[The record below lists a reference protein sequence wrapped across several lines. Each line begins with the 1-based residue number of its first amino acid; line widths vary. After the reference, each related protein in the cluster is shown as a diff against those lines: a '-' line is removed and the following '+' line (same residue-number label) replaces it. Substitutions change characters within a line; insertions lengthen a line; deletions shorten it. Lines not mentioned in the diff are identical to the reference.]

1 MATRS
6 RTQLFRKYRDA
17 AKTHRKPSLPK
28 PADEKINRNLLDMRA
43 ALSDDEGGMDAR
55 VYSVPPVWVVTVQDL
70 KRDVLS
76 IESKSKR
83 HRSRTLANCAR
94 RPTEPCGTHAP
105 RPCSHPRA
113 PVKELDQVSSKHLLP
128 GFGEEEDHEDT
139 IARTVQEITQ
149 LFKDCERRLKEIH
162 AAQNDGS
169 GDEVC
174 RPPPTPP
181 GRGEGGGGDPTPG
194 EASPRPPSRGR
205 GRHGLRTR
213 RGAGQGGGAWRGH
226 AQPLPPCGRCMQQAV
241 RKNIEQRVAKQ
252 LQDLSLEFRRGHKGY
267 LAKLKGQ
274 GADDDFK
281 PDLRRDSGAAGPS
294 GAAGGGGGGGGGG
307 FFDDD
312 MESGGGA
319 APIDPRFNSQQTLQL
334 VMAEQMSEERSKAI
348 EQVAESVGE
357 LAGIFK
363 EIQVLVID
371 QGTILDRIDF
381 NIEMAADKVGK
392 ATLEIDKANQY
403 QKKSKAMLCI
413 YLLLLLCCLM
423 VIVLILK
430 KSLGGR

>member
-1 MATRS
+1 MG
-6 RTQLFRKYRDA
+6 
-17 AKTHRKPSLPK
+17 
-28 PADEKINRNLLDMRA
+28 E
-43 ALSDDEGGMDAR
+43 
-55 VYSVPPVWVVTVQDL
+55 
-70 KRDVLS
+70 
-76 IESKSKR
+76 
-83 HRSRTLANCAR
+83 
-94 RPTEPCGTHAP
+94 
-105 RPCSHPRA
+105 
-113 PVKELDQVSSKHLLP
+113 
-128 GFGEEEDHEDT
+128 GEERG
-139 IARTVQEITQ
+139 A
-149 LFKDCERRLKEIH
+149 
-162 AAQNDGS
+162 
-169 GDEVC
+169 
-174 RPPPTPP
+174 
-181 GRGEGGGGDPTPG
+181 GRGEGALIP
-194 EASPRPPSRGR
+194 AVC
-205 GRHGLRTR
+205 
-213 RGAGQGGGAWRGH
+213 
-226 AQPLPPCGRCMQQAV
+226 PLQQAV

-274 GADDDFK
+274 TADEEFK
-281 PDLRRDSGAAGPS
+281 PDLRRDSGAAPGPS
-294 GAAGGGGGGGGGG
+294 GVGGGGGG

-312 MESGGGA
+312 VESAA

-381 NIEMAADKVGK
+381 NIEMAADKVSK

-430 KSLGGR
+430 KSMGGR